1 MTEQEKMLAGKIYD
15 PTDPLLA
22 AQQHQAHRLSKRYN
36 DTFDEDTEERAKIVA
51 ELLPNADKGFTF
63 KGQFS
68 SITAFIQRL
77 ATTSMVTPTLQSLT
91 TVRSRLAA
99 TSCLVQ
105 TLPWPPRCIHSAT
118 KIAISNSAQTD
129 LNTMMSTPNRS
140 QSKAIVGL
148 PATSLSLVASQL
160 ALAA

>member
-51 ELLPNADKGFTF
+51 ELLPNADKGIF

-77 ATTSMVTPTLQSLT
+77 APTSMVTPTLQSLT
-91 TVRSRLAA
+91 TVRSRLAT

-105 TLPWPPRCIHSAT
+105 TLPCPPRCIHSAIR
-118 KIAISNSAQTD
+118 IATSNSAQTGP
-129 LNTMMSTPNRS
+129 NTMMSTPNRS
-140 QSKAIVGL
+140 QLKAIVGL

-160 ALAA
+160 ALAV